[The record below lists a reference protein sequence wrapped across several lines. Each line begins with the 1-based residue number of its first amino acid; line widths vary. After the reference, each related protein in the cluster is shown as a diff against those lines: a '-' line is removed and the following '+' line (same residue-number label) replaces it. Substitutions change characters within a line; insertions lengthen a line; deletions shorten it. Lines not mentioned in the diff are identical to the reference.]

1 MLYPLHIAFLEL
13 VIDPSCSMVFENEPL
28 EAGAM
33 QRPPRDPNS
42 RLVGDRT
49 LLIALLQGAGALA
62 CVVIAYVRGS
72 TWLDERG
79 TRAFVFVTLVLGNLL
94 LLLSSRTGP
103 QTLWQSLAVPNRTL
117 WLVR

>member
-1 MLYPLHIAFLEL
+1 MW
-13 VIDPSCSMVFENEPL
+13 
-28 EAGAM
+28 
-33 QRPPRDPNS
+33 
-42 RLVGDRT
+42 
-49 LLIALLQGAGALA
+49 
-62 CVVIAYVRGS
+62 GS

-117 WLVR
+117 WLVLGLTIAVLALTLYVPWLASLFQFSPLAPADWLRAAMLSAASLVWFRLVR